1 MTTKLMDGTI
11 NLRIDLE
18 NFPDYSASELSD
30 LITLFLASQCEVHPT
45 ETANVKASIVSSCLL
60 RDK

>member
-1 MTTKLMDGTI
+1 MTTKLMDGTV

-30 LITLFLASQCEVHPT
+30 LITVFLASQCEVHPT
-45 ETANVKASIVSSCLL
+45 ATASVSANVVSSCLL